1 MRTTGTSQVSDCT
14 CHIRGPDG
22 TVCAGEGGIIGTR
35 VHQSV
40 FVFTLPLFPS
50 ASCKGAVSVL
60 CVLCC
65 TLSRCLTYCII
76 LCPRPSL
83 LLLLYLH
90 TPLILRCPDRADVC
104 SNSCSYS
111 ISHPCACLINA
122 VSKVHSCYQVL
133 CGILLWWNHPLS
145 TLFFIL
151 CR

>member
-40 FVFTLPLFPS
+40 FTLPL
-50 ASCKGAVSVL
+50 
-60 CVLCC
+60 
-65 TLSRCLTYCII
+65 LSRVHPVKEQFPCCV
-76 LCPRPSL
+76 CFAV
-83 LLLLYLH
+83 LYHVVRH
-90 TPLILRCPDRADVC
+90 TVSSCALARLYSCFCTCILRCPDRADVC